1 MEMFEKTIEGVSCA
15 CDILSEY
22 DSKVI
27 DKVKEYEEEVDKYE
41 DKIGTYL
48 VRISTRDL
56 SESDSKSVSEL
67 LHIIGDIERIS
78 DHSVGIAKSAEEIHD
93 KKLHFSENARK
104 ELKVLINA
112 VKDILNQSQ
121 TAFENND
128 MDASLTVE
136 ALEEVIDHLKH
147 QLKKRHI
154 DRLKNGK
161 CTIEQGL

>member
-1 MEMFEKTIEGVSCA
+1 MSYYTS
-15 CDILSEY
+15 S
-22 DSKVI
+22 
-27 DKVKEYEEEVDKYE
+27 
-41 DKIGTYL
+41 
-48 VRISTRDL
+48 
-56 SESDSKSVSEL
+56 
-67 LHIIGDIERIS
+67 GDIERIS
-78 DHSVGIAKSAEEIHD
+78 DHSVGIAKSAEEIND

-112 VKDILNQSQ
+112 AKDILNQSQ

-161 CTIEQGL
+161 CTIEQGFIMTDILTSLERISDHCSNIAGCVEEIEHDSLGLHAYSSEIDKNPGSKFYQVYTQNKDKYAID